1 MFCPKCGTPSDGGRF
16 CGNCGYNFVAAQ
28 NKVPQSV
35 PVGATVQGAYGG
47 ATAATAARAKSKKPL
62 IIAIAAVVVIIA
74 AVCVYFVAC
83 SAKPT
88 YALTRQITYH
98 SDGDIECELAYAR
111 NAEGVPVSTSMTANA
126 QTGTTAQRD
135 IGDGVTVSEEMS
147 GTYKTDGSGDVIFI
161 ERRRSGNEL
170 FEITEISYYR
180 PGIVKKTVS
189 TYYDSLGKIAST
201 RVREY
206 NEDGWLVSL
215 DVDYNDSSS
224 SYTSKVNYDFAA
236 DGRSAIATVTSNYVD
251 GSLANPVVVYRME
264 LNEAGMPTKIYQQ
277 KDGKEWLSEENFYEK
292 VEHPAPYVAAM
303 SRLKLYF

>member
-88 YALTRQITYH
+88 YALTRLIHYD
-98 SDGDIECELAYAR
+98 SDGGIEREFAYAR
-111 NAEGVPVSTSMTANA
+111 NAEGVPVNISWTVNA
-126 QTGTTAQRD
+126 QTRTTSYRD
-135 IGDGVTVSEEMS
+135 IGDGVAVSDGMS
-147 GTYKTDGSGDVIFI
+147 GTYKTDGNGDIIFI
-161 ERRRSGNEL
+161 EYRNSGNKLVQTME
-170 FEITEISYYR
+170 TSYYR

-189 TYYDSLGKIAST
+189 TYYDDSSGEIAST
-201 RVREY
+201 DAREY
-206 NEDGWLVSL
+206 NEDGWLVSE
-215 DVDYNDSSS
+215 DYYSDSFP
-224 SYTSKVNYDFAA
+224 SYTLKVNYDFAA
-236 DGRSAIATVTSNYVD
+236 DGRSVTATYAGGNRAD
-251 GSLANPVVVYRME
+251 PFPACRME

-277 KDGKEWLSEENFYEK
+277 EDGKERLLSEYFYEK
-292 VEHPAPYVAAM
+292 VEHPAPYVAAS
-303 SRLKLYF
+303 SRLKQIF

>member
-1 MFCPKCGTPSDGGRF
+1 M
-16 CGNCGYNFVAAQ
+16 
-28 NKVPQSV
+28 
-35 PVGATVQGAYGG
+35 
-47 ATAATAARAKSKKPL
+47 
-62 IIAIAAVVVIIA
+62 
-74 AVCVYFVAC
+74 CVYFVAC

-88 YALTRQITYH
+88 YALTRQINYD
-98 SDGDIECELAYAR
+98 SDGDIQHDFVYAR
-111 NAEGVPVSTSMTANA
+111 NTEGVLISLSTTFDAQTANA
-126 QTGTTAQRD
+126 RTSTTSQRD
-135 IGDGVTVSEEMS
+135 IGDGVAVSDGMS
-147 GTYKTDGSGDVIFI
+147 GTYKTNGNGDIFFT
-161 ERRRSGNEL
+161 EYRNSGNKL
-170 FEITEISYYR
+170 VQTMEISYYR

-189 TYYDSLGKIAST
+189 TYYDSLGEIAST
-201 RVREY
+201 GVREY
-206 NEDGWLVSL
+206 NEDGWLVS
-215 DVDYNDSSS
+215 VNHDYNYSSS